1 METSKV
7 KKDFR
12 KKREVGVYMNTLLS
26 RKIQVSFNKI
36 GKNIKEVLEK
46 SVKRD
51 IEGKCTVEGY
61 VKSNSTKVLTYSSGV
76 LFENKVEFDVVFEC
90 LVCCPV
96 EGMLIKCNVKNKT
109 QAGIRA
115 VIGSGTGAGTGSG
128 TGTGSGEGAIEEKS
142 PVVVYVSRDHHYNNK
157 YFNTVNEN
165 DEITVRVIGQR
176 YELNDEQVSV
186 IGEIVEPKTDKIKI
200 DKMKKKPRLVI
211 SENI

>member
-1 METSKV
+1 MQTSIV

-12 KKREVGVYMNTLLS
+12 KKREVSVYMNTLLT

-61 VKSNSTKVLTYSSGV
+61 VKSNSVKVLTYSSGV
-76 LFENKVEFDVVFEC
+76 LFENKVEFDIVFEC

-115 VIGSGTGAGTGSG
+115 VIGSGNASG
-128 TGTGSGEGAIEEKS
+128 NDEEKS

-165 DEITVRVIGQR
+165 DEITIRVIGQR
-176 YELNDEQVSV
+176 YELNDQQVSV

-200 DKMKKKPRLVI
+200 DKMKKKPKLVI